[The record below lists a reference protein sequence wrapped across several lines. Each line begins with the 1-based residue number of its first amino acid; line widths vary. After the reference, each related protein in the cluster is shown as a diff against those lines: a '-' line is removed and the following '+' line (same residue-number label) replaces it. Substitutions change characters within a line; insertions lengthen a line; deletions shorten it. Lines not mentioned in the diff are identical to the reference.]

1 MARAVAKQRRKK
13 AQKAAPDGLKRCS
26 DCGEEKP
33 VSDFYRDRHRSDG
46 FKNIC
51 KDCDGQRSH
60 ARKVSASATAPSASE
75 SSHNASHPADAN
87 RPTAFFTYGG
97 KRKSKAENKAEKE
110 HVRQAQNDGKEPPHV
125 LTAYEAENFRER
137 LFGILVSLWELADK
151 GLTATALD
159 GAECDIWRS
168 IDDEDTSFLVDRI
181 IAKGRQNAFIGAQV
195 RMLIDHWSDA
205 RMVAILG
212 PRVLESAGW
221 HQAHGLNVAFAGINV
236 QAPPKP
242 RRGRTTAQN
251 GHQAGTTGYGPTQPY
266 QPSGSEGAMYGAQ

>member
-1 MARAVAKQRRKK
+1 VARAVAKQRRKK
-13 AQKAAPDGLKRCS
+13 AQKAAANRPKAPRT
-26 DCGEEKP
+26 EAQINAARANMEK
-33 VSDFYRDRHRSDG
+33 
-46 FKNIC
+46 
-51 KDCDGQRSH
+51 
-60 ARKVSASATAPSASE
+60 ARAAREANQANQQNAAAQSAAGAFVV
-75 SSHNASHPADAN
+75 HPADAAGQ
-87 RPTAFFTYGG
+87 RPTAFFTLGG
-97 KRKSKAENKAEKE
+97 KGKSRAEKKAESKAENEQA
-110 HVRQAQNDGKEPPHV
+110 RQAQNDGKEPPHV

-151 GLTATALD
+151 GLSATALD

-236 QAPPKP
+236 QAPPKA
-242 RRGRTTAQN
+242 RRSRKTAQN